1 MTYLEVICVMPH
13 KLRKIR
19 KKRGSRTCGY
29 GRVGQHRKSGSK
41 GERRAGRH
49 KHLWSWVLR
58 YEPDYFGKVGF
69 VSPKQKMIKSLR
81 CINLKDLE
89 EIALKTAGKIKKGE
103 KIFIDLEAMGY
114 DKLLGEGRISL
125 PVRVKVP
132 LYTETARRKIE
143 EAGGEII
150 ASKEIKETEVI
161 AKSG

>member
-1 MTYLEVICVMPH
+1 MPH

-19 KKRGSRTCGY
+19 RKRGSRTCGY

-69 VSPKQKMIKSLR
+69 VSPKQKITRNMR
-81 CINLKDLE
+81 CLNLKDLE
-89 EIALKTAGKIKKGE
+89 EIALKAAGRVKEGE

-114 DKLLGEGRISL
+114 TKLLGEGRISL
-125 PVRVKVP
+125 PVKVKVP
-132 LYTETARRKIE
+132 SYTKAALRKIE
-143 EAGGEII
+143 EAGGEIV
-150 ASKEIKETEVI
+150 AAKEAAELTAAE
-161 AKSG
+161 SG

>member
-1 MTYLEVICVMPH
+1 MPH

-69 VSPKQKMIKSLR
+69 VSPKQKMMEDVR

-89 EIALKTAGKIKKGE
+89 EMALKAAGKAKRGE

-114 DKLLGEGRISL
+114 TKLLGEGKISL

-132 LYTETARRKIE
+132 SYTKTALRKIE

-150 ASKEIKETEVI
+150 APKGVEEAELATAES
-161 AKSG
+161 S